1 MYFLSITGT
10 YITYILDCI
19 LSKFNVLHHCSPTW
33 LKFIIVFEKYAQIL
47 ILYLES
53 MSQEEWSTLGIVLL
67 ISFIIIFI
75 FGITNRVVIFY
86 NGMDLFWTASIFL
99 IPVLSLIIGG
109 SLQENNSIAENE
121 STISIYLVGLSLSLF
136 CVLKVIFSSI
146 KYNGLILGLFI
157 GFFKIISA
165 VIIAI
170 LSIGL
175 IGKIFNNENATTFQ
189 RLFGLVLFGILLFVI
204 GKLINWN
211 EVMERRAIAQSS
223 VS

>member
-1 MYFLSITGT
+1 M
-10 YITYILDCI
+10 LDE
-19 LSKFNVLHHCSPTW
+19 
-33 LKFIIVFEKYAQIL
+33 FIIVFEKYAQIL

-67 ISFIIIFI
+67 ISFFIIFI

-99 IPVLSLIIGG
+99 IPILSIIIGG
-109 SLQENNSIAENE
+109 SLQENDSIAENE
-121 STISIYLVGLSLSLF
+121 STILLVGFSLSLF

-204 GKLINWN
+204 GKLINGN
-211 EVMERRAIAQSS
+211 EVMERRAVAQSS

>member
-1 MYFLSITGT
+1 M
-10 YITYILDCI
+10 LDE
-19 LSKFNVLHHCSPTW
+19 
-33 LKFIIVFEKYAQIL
+33 FIIVFEKYAQIL

-53 MSQEEWSTLGIVLL
+53 MSQEEWSTVGIVLL
-67 ISFIIIFI
+67 ISFFIIFI

-99 IPVLSLIIGG
+99 IPILSIIIGG

-121 STISIYLVGLSLSLF
+121 STINILLVGLSLSFF

-146 KYNGLILGLFI
+146 KYNGLIFGIFI
-157 GFFKIISA
+157 GFFKIIST

-204 GKLINWN
+204 GKLINGN
-211 EVMERRAIAQSS
+211 EVMERRAIAKSS
-223 VS
+223 IS

>member
-1 MYFLSITGT
+1 M
-10 YITYILDCI
+10 LDE
-19 LSKFNVLHHCSPTW
+19 
-33 LKFIIVFEKYAQIL
+33 FIIVFEKYAQIL

-53 MSQEEWSTLGIVLL
+53 MGQEEWSTLGIILL
-67 ISFIIIFI
+67 ISFFIIFI

-99 IPVLSLIIGG
+99 IPILSIIIGG

-121 STISIYLVGLSLSLF
+121 STIKILLFGLSLSLF

-204 GKLINWN
+204 GKLINGN

>member
-1 MYFLSITGT
+1 MF
-10 YITYILDCI
+10 DE
-19 LSKFNVLHHCSPTW
+19 
-33 LKFIIVFEKYAQIL
+33 FIIVFKKYAQIL

-67 ISFIIIFI
+67 ISFFIIFI

-86 NGMDLFWTASIFL
+86 NGADLFWTASIFL
-99 IPVLSLIIGG
+99 IPILSLIIGG

-121 STISIYLVGLSLSLF
+121 STINILLVGLFLSLF
-136 CVLKVIFSSI
+136 CVLKVILSSI

-175 IGKIFNNENATTFQ
+175 IGKIFNTENASTLQ
-189 RLFGLVLFGILLFVI
+189 RVFSLALFGILLFVI
-204 GKLINWN
+204 GKLINGD
-211 EVMERRAIAQSS
+211 EVIERREIAKS
-223 VS
+223 

>member
-1 MYFLSITGT
+1 M
-10 YITYILDCI
+10 LDE
-19 LSKFNVLHHCSPTW
+19 
-33 LKFIIVFEKYAQIL
+33 FIIVFEKYAQIL

-53 MSQEEWSTLGIVLL
+53 MSQEEWGTLGIVLL
-67 ISFIIIFI
+67 ISFFIIFI

-99 IPVLSLIIGG
+99 IPILSIIIGE

-121 STISIYLVGLSLSLF
+121 STIKILLVGLSLSLF

-189 RLFGLVLFGILLFVI
+189 RLFGLALFGILLFVI
-204 GKLINWN
+204 GKLINGN

>member
-1 MYFLSITGT
+1 M
-10 YITYILDCI
+10 LDE
-19 LSKFNVLHHCSPTW
+19 
-33 LKFIIVFEKYAQIL
+33 FIIVFEQYAQIL

-67 ISFIIIFI
+67 ISFFIIFI
-75 FGITNRVVIFY
+75 FGITNRVVIFS

-99 IPVLSLIIGG
+99 IPILSIIIGV

-121 STISIYLVGLSLSLF
+121 STINILLVGLFLSLF
-136 CVLKVIFSSI
+136 CVLKVILSSI

-157 GFFKIISA
+157 GIFKIISA

-189 RLFGLVLFGILLFVI
+189 RLFSLVLFGILLFVI
-204 GKLINWN
+204 GKLINGN

>member
-1 MYFLSITGT
+1 M
-10 YITYILDCI
+10 LDE
-19 LSKFNVLHHCSPTW
+19 
-33 LKFIIVFEKYAQIL
+33 FIIVFEQYAQIL

-67 ISFIIIFI
+67 ISFFIIFI

-99 IPVLSLIIGG
+99 IPILSIIIGG

-121 STISIYLVGLSLSLF
+121 STITIFLVGLSLSLF

-189 RLFGLVLFGILLFVI
+189 RLFGLALFGILLFVI
-204 GKLINWN
+204 GKLINGN

>member
-1 MYFLSITGT
+1 M
-10 YITYILDCI
+10 LDEY
-19 LSKFNVLHHCSPTW
+19 
-33 LKFIIVFEKYAQIL
+33 IIVFEKYAQIL

-53 MSQEEWSTLGIVLL
+53 MSQEEWSTVGIVLL
-67 ISFIIIFI
+67 ISFFIIFI

-99 IPVLSLIIGG
+99 IPILSIIIGG

-121 STISIYLVGLSLSLF
+121 STIKILLFSLSLSLF

-204 GKLINWN
+204 GKLINGN

>member
-1 MYFLSITGT
+1 M
-10 YITYILDCI
+10 LDE
-19 LSKFNVLHHCSPTW
+19 
-33 LKFIIVFEKYAQIL
+33 FIIVFEQYAQIL

-67 ISFIIIFI
+67 ISFFIIFI
-75 FGITNRVVIFY
+75 FGITNRVVIFC

-99 IPVLSLIIGG
+99 IPILSIIIGG

-146 KYNGLILGLFI
+146 KYNGLILGLI
-157 GFFKIISA
+157 LGLFKIISA

-204 GKLINWN
+204 GKLINGN

>member
-1 MYFLSITGT
+1 M
-10 YITYILDCI
+10 LDE
-19 LSKFNVLHHCSPTW
+19 
-33 LKFIIVFEKYAQIL
+33 FIIVFEKYAQIL

-53 MSQEEWSTLGIVLL
+53 MSQEEWSTVGIVLL
-67 ISFIIIFI
+67 ISFFIIFI

-99 IPVLSLIIGG
+99 IPILSIIIGG
-109 SLQENNSIAENE
+109 SLQENNSFAENE
-121 STISIYLVGLSLSLF
+121 STINIFLVGFSLSLF

-157 GFFKIISA
+157 SFFKIISA

-204 GKLINWN
+204 GKLINGN

>member
-1 MYFLSITGT
+1 M
-10 YITYILDCI
+10 LDE
-19 LSKFNVLHHCSPTW
+19 
-33 LKFIIVFEKYAQIL
+33 FIIVFEKYAQIL

-67 ISFIIIFI
+67 ISFFIIFI

-99 IPVLSLIIGG
+99 IPILSIIIGG

-121 STISIYLVGLSLSLF
+121 STIKILLFSLSLSLF

-175 IGKIFNNENATTFQ
+175 IGKIFNNENASTLQ
-189 RLFGLVLFGILLFVI
+189 RIFGLVFFGIFLFVI
-204 GKLINWN
+204 GKLINGN
-211 EVMERRAIAQSS
+211 EVMERRAIAN
-223 VS
+223 

>member
-1 MYFLSITGT
+1 M
-10 YITYILDCI
+10 LDEF
-19 LSKFNVLHHCSPTW
+19 KVVLE
-33 LKFIIVFEKYAQIL
+33 IYAQNF

-53 MSQEEWSTLGIVLL
+53 MSQEEWRTLGIVLL
-67 ISFIIIFI
+67 TSFVIIFI
-75 FGITNRVVIFY
+75 LGITNRVVIFY
-86 NGMDLFWTASIFL
+86 NGADLFWTASIFL
-99 IPVLSLIIGG
+99 IPILSIIVGV

-136 CVLKVIFSSI
+136 CVLKVILSSI

-157 GFFKIISA
+157 GIFKIIST

-189 RLFGLVLFGILLFVI
+189 RLFGLALFGILLFVI
-204 GKLINWN
+204 GKLINGN